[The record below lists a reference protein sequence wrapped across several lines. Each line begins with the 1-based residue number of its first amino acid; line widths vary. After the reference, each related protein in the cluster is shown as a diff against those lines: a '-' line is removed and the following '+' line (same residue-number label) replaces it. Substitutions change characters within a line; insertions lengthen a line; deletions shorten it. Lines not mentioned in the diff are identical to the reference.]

1 MHLFQVIPLECFEG
15 SSWSGKLLPIV
26 SGGRSIALTFANRAE
41 YVERAIEFRL
51 KEMDLQAAAIREGMA
66 GIVPVPLLTLVTA
79 QHLEQL
85 VCGLPQISIPLLK
98 KVVRFV
104 LSQYFFFDPSNDDLF
119 FFILGTEKLMK
130 TLS

>member
-1 MHLFQVIPLECFEG
+1 LECFEG
-15 SSWSGKLLPIV
+15 SSWSGKLMPIV

-104 LSQYFFFDPSNDDLF
+104 LSQNFN
-119 FFILGTEKLMK
+119 
-130 TLS
+130 

>member
-1 MHLFQVIPLECFEG
+1 M
-15 SSWSGKLLPIV
+15 PIV

-51 KEMDLQAAAIREGMA
+51 REMDLQAAAIREGMA

-104 LSQYFFFDPSNDDLF
+104 LCHLEKSPGFD
-119 FFILGTEKLMK
+119 FFIIIGTEKLTK